1 MVDDMNDFEYDC
13 LEKKR
18 IARSAKNHVNARR
31 GKCKLPHE
39 YKTAKELR
47 AMNGEVKTYNIR
59 EPLVK
64 SQFLAL
70 PTDLAKEYLLWLQS
84 EFKATDGQIG
94 EMLGLS
100 PAGAALYRKQL
111 GITSLGRGNQN
122 RRNEAQIKKWESFLH
137 PEVATEFAT
146 GTPKVATKFATE
158 VTDKVTD
165 KVTENVTDKAVET
178 VTATASE
185 PLTQTPVNK
194 VAHVVHFKIMWQNV
208 HSWEELYALCK
219 QMPFPD
225 DPACVTMEVN

>member
-1 MVDDMNDFEYDC
+1 MVNDMNDFDYDC

-94 EMLGLS
+94 KMLGLS

-111 GITSLGRGNQN
+111 GVSSLGRGNQN
-122 RRNEAQIKKWESFLH
+122 RRNEAQIQKWESFIH
-137 PEVATEFAT
+137 PEVATEIAT
-146 GTPKVATKFATE
+146 ETPTVATKFATE
-158 VTDKVTD
+158 TVAENATTEVT
-165 KVTENVTDKAVET
+165 TETPERSQEPIRVAHTVRLT
-178 VTATASE
+178 VTWE
-185 PLTQTPVNK
+185 
-194 VAHVVHFKIMWQNV
+194 NV

-225 DPACVTMEVN
+225 CPAAVMVGVN